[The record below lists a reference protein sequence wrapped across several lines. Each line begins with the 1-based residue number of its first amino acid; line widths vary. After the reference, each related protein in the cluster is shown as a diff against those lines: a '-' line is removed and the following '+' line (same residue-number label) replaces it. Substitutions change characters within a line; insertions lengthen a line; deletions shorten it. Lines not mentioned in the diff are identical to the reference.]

1 MKTLLPLDINPLDI
15 RALLGEDAFP
25 QDYVPSTP
33 IPEEQ
38 ARRTGLD
45 LKSFIGRMKRFEAFI
60 ICRYLEGYSPELIA
74 DMLTAHPETIR
85 IRIRRAGL
93 FPTKTRGKPKKGAK
107 HPLVQHY
114 RVFTKKTYSG
124 SIPTSFFVE

>member
-1 MKTLLPLDINPLDI
+1 MMKTLLPLDIDPLEI
-15 RALLGEDAFP
+15 RALLGESSFP
-25 QDYVPSTP
+25 ENYVPAAP

-45 LKSFIGRMKRFEAFI
+45 LKSFIGRMKRFEPFI

-93 FPTKTRGKPKKGAK
+93 FPTKSRGKPRKGAS

-114 RVFTKKTYSG
+114 RKASRNTYLG
-124 SIPTSFFVE
+124 SIPTTFYT